1 MFGGAD
7 AQLVQDAI
15 IIAALAAGAGG
26 GIALLWRRLRGSLRN
41 ETRKGGAKGALE
53 QRVEVLERIATDRSI
68 GLAEEIESLRNS
80 KETA

>member
-1 MFGGAD
+1 MLGGAD

-15 IIAALAAGAGG
+15 IIAALAAGAGS
-26 GIALLWRRLRGSLRN
+26 GIVLLWRRLRGSLSN
-41 ETRKGGAKGALE
+41 ETRKSGTKGALE
-53 QRVEVLERIATDRSI
+53 RRVEVLERIATDRSI